1 MRRARAGAL
10 RSVPAPRRGRARRRR
25 RRRLRDE
32 AQVHN
37 EPRRAGGR
45 GGGGREAVGDAALR
59 RLRAPAGTRGFAA
72 RYGAPF
78 CGSRPRPLSRRRGG
92 AGAARRAERG
102 ALPQRDGSAVPRGAR
117 EGRGGA
123 TPPRGPHWLREGER
137 PSPAAGGGQ
146 GNGNKGRGAGPGRG
160 GRCAALTAPVPQPRR
175 SGRARAAPEG
185 PQMKCENCTK
195 KVSEASRGG
204 ANPLGRSAPRS
215 AGPQAAGSRAVP
227 CRARPWGCGSGGALR
242 AVAGRCLRS
251 FPGAAAPPPR
261 GETRNA
267 EREKWSKWVSERLF
281 SL

>member
-1 MRRARAGAL
+1 
-10 RSVPAPRRGRARRRR
+10 
-25 RRRLRDE
+25 
-32 AQVHN
+32 
-37 EPRRAGGR
+37 
-45 GGGGREAVGDAALR
+45 
-59 RLRAPAGTRGFAA
+59 
-72 RYGAPF
+72 
-78 CGSRPRPLSRRRGG
+78 
-92 AGAARRAERG
+92 
-102 ALPQRDGSAVPRGAR
+102 
-117 EGRGGA
+117 
-123 TPPRGPHWLREGER
+123 
-137 PSPAAGGGQ
+137 
-146 GNGNKGRGAGPGRG
+146 
-160 GRCAALTAPVPQPRR
+160 
-175 SGRARAAPEG
+175 
-185 PQMKCENCTK
+185 MKCENCTK